1 MRYPFSVVVAS
12 VLVPVTE
19 SLPPTL
25 VFPVTPRLDEVALA
39 SVVFPVTVSDP
50 AVVPART
57 VVPVAV
63 KLPVVRFDVLAFER
77 LV

>member
-1 MRYPFSVVVAS
+1 MLVVDALAKVDF
-12 VLVPVTE
+12 PVTV
-19 SLPPTL
+19 SVPPTL

-50 AVVPART
+50 AVVPPRT

>member
-1 MRYPFSVVVAS
+1 MVVAKEE
-12 VLVPVTE
+12 VPVTVRD
-19 SLPPTL
+19 PPTL
-25 VFPVTPRLDEVALA
+25 VFPVTV
-39 SVVFPVTVSDP
+39 SVE
-50 AVVPART
+50 AVVVAKL